1 MDTKA
6 LRQKILDLAIRGKL
20 VPQDPNDEPAS
31 VLLERIR
38 TEKERLIAEGKIKR
52 PKKAKASSS
61 ESHYR
66 KFEIPDSWEWVKIE
80 DIGEVITGNTPPK
93 DNQAYYGGDIPFY
106 KPTDLDQG
114 IKTSCASDS
123 LSIEGYN
130 ISRKLPVSSILVTCI
145 GATIGKTG
153 LILTEGSCNQQIN
166 AVITGACILPKF
178 LFYTCVSEYFQNEI
192 KENASATT
200 LPILNKNNFSV
211 LFIPL
216 PPKEEQERIVD
227 EIERLLTKVERI
239 ELNCGQ
245 LEESLSLTK
254 SKILELAMQGKLVP
268 QDPSEEPAADM
279 LRRVNPKA
287 RIITDN
293 PHSRN
298 IPTGWCITDLKS
310 VGNWQS
316 GATPSKLN
324 PDYYGKGYPWLNTGD
339 LNDGEII
346 SIPKE
351 VTELALKETSVKLN
365 PTGSVLVAMYGAT
378 IGKLG
383 ILTFPATTN
392 QACCACS
399 VCHIFNKFLF
409 YFLRRQRQHF
419 ITLGGGGAQPNISK
433 EKIEHT
439 IIFLPSLNEQKRIV
453 AKIEELYSILD
464 EIEASLQ
471 S

>member
-1 MDTKA
+1 MRQRGCAFFDT
-6 LRQKILDLAIRGKL
+6 
-20 VPQDPNDEPAS
+20 AS
-31 VLLERIR
+31 LFLHM
-38 TEKERLIAEGKIKR
+38 
-52 PKKAKASSS
+52 
-61 ESHYR
+61 SHYR

-293 PHSRN
+293 PHYPQLPDNWVLTTIGSVCNYGSCIN
-298 IPTGWCITDLKS
+298 IPVEDIPENGWVLELEDIEKDSGKVIDKLPKKTRQINGVRHRFKS
-310 VGNWQS
+310 GDVLY
-316 GATPSKLN
+316 SKLRT
-324 PDYYGKGYPWLNTGD
+324 YLNKVFIAD
-339 LNDGEII
+339 EDGFCTPEII
-346 SIPKE
+346 PIKSGE
-351 VTELALKETSVKLN
+351 MMDSE
-365 PTGSVLVAMYGAT
+365 
-378 IGKLG
+378 
-383 ILTFPATTN
+383 
-392 QACCACS
+392 
-399 VCHIFNKFLF
+399 FLCLWLRSP
-409 YFLRRQRQHF
+409 YFLAYTASCGYGVKMPRLSTQDARKG
-419 ITLGGGGAQPNISK
+419 IVP
-433 EKIEHT
+433 
-439 IIFLPSLNEQKRIV
+439 LPPLEDQKRIV
-453 AKIEELYSILD
+453 KAIKDTYVLMENIVNQIN
-464 EIEASLQ
+464 
-471 S
+471 

>member
-1 MDTKA
+1 MRQRGCAFFDT
-6 LRQKILDLAIRGKL
+6 
-20 VPQDPNDEPAS
+20 AS
-31 VLLERIR
+31 LFLHM
-38 TEKERLIAEGKIKR
+38 
-52 PKKAKASSS
+52 
-61 ESHYR
+61 SHYR

-268 QDPSEEPAADM
+268 QDPSDEPAADM

-293 PHSRN
+293 PHYPQLPDNWVLTTIGSVCNYGSCIN
-298 IPTGWCITDLKS
+298 IPVEDIPENGWVLELEDIEKDSGKVIDKLPKKTRQINGVRHRFKS
-310 VGNWQS
+310 GDVLY
-316 GATPSKLN
+316 SKLRT
-324 PDYYGKGYPWLNTGD
+324 YLNKVFIAD
-339 LNDGEII
+339 EDGFCTPEII
-346 SIPKE
+346 PIKSGE
-351 VTELALKETSVKLN
+351 MMDSE
-365 PTGSVLVAMYGAT
+365 
-378 IGKLG
+378 
-383 ILTFPATTN
+383 
-392 QACCACS
+392 
-399 VCHIFNKFLF
+399 FLCLWLRSP
-409 YFLRRQRQHF
+409 YFLAYTASCGYGVKMPRLSTQDARKG
-419 ITLGGGGAQPNISK
+419 IVP
-433 EKIEHT
+433 
-439 IIFLPSLNEQKRIV
+439 LPPLEDQKRIV
-453 AKIEELYSILD
+453 KAIKDTYVLMENIVNQIN
-464 EIEASLQ
+464 
-471 S
+471 

>member
-268 QDPSEEPAADM
+268 QDPSDEPAADM

-293 PHSRN
+293 PHYPQLPDNWVLTTIGSVCNYGSCIN
-298 IPTGWCITDLKS
+298 IPVEDIPENGWVLELEDIEKDSGKVIDKLPKKTRQINGVRHRFKS
-310 VGNWQS
+310 GDVLY
-316 GATPSKLN
+316 SKLRT
-324 PDYYGKGYPWLNTGD
+324 YLNKVFIAD
-339 LNDGEII
+339 EDGFCTPEII
-346 SIPKE
+346 PIKSGE
-351 VTELALKETSVKLN
+351 MMDSE
-365 PTGSVLVAMYGAT
+365 
-378 IGKLG
+378 
-383 ILTFPATTN
+383 
-392 QACCACS
+392 
-399 VCHIFNKFLF
+399 FLCLWLRSP
-409 YFLRRQRQHF
+409 YFLAYTASCGYGVKMPRLSTQDARKG
-419 ITLGGGGAQPNISK
+419 IVP
-433 EKIEHT
+433 
-439 IIFLPSLNEQKRIV
+439 LPPLEDQKRIV
-453 AKIEELYSILD
+453 KAIKDTYVLMENIVNQIN
-464 EIEASLQ
+464 
-471 S
+471 

>member
-1 MDTKA
+1 MRQRGCAFFDT
-6 LRQKILDLAIRGKL
+6 
-20 VPQDPNDEPAS
+20 AS
-31 VLLERIR
+31 LFLHM
-38 TEKERLIAEGKIKR
+38 
-52 PKKAKASSS
+52 
-61 ESHYR
+61 SHYR

-268 QDPSEEPAADM
+268 QDPSDEPAADM

>member
-293 PHSRN
+293 PHYPQLPDNWVLTTIGSVCNYGSCIN
-298 IPTGWCITDLKS
+298 IPVEDIPENGWVLELEDIEKDSGKVIDKLPKKTRQINGVRHRFKS
-310 VGNWQS
+310 GDVLY
-316 GATPSKLN
+316 SKLRT
-324 PDYYGKGYPWLNTGD
+324 YLNKVFIAD
-339 LNDGEII
+339 EDGFCTPEII
-346 SIPKE
+346 PIKSGE
-351 VTELALKETSVKLN
+351 MMDSE
-365 PTGSVLVAMYGAT
+365 
-378 IGKLG
+378 
-383 ILTFPATTN
+383 
-392 QACCACS
+392 
-399 VCHIFNKFLF
+399 FLCLWLRSP
-409 YFLRRQRQHF
+409 YFLAYTASCGYGVKMPRLSTQDARKG
-419 ITLGGGGAQPNISK
+419 IVP
-433 EKIEHT
+433 
-439 IIFLPSLNEQKRIV
+439 LPPLEDQKRIV
-453 AKIEELYSILD
+453 KAIKDTYVLMENIVNQIN
-464 EIEASLQ
+464 
-471 S
+471 

>member
-1 MDTKA
+1 MRQRGCAFFDT
-6 LRQKILDLAIRGKL
+6 
-20 VPQDPNDEPAS
+20 AS
-31 VLLERIR
+31 LFLHM
-38 TEKERLIAEGKIKR
+38 
-52 PKKAKASSS
+52 
-61 ESHYR
+61 SHYR

-293 PHSRN
+293 PHYPQLPDNWVISSIGDIFAINPKN
-298 IPTGWCITDLKS
+298 IAKDSTLAGFVPMASIEDGYSDS
-310 VGNWQS
+310 FEY
-316 GATPSKLN
+316 TPKE
-324 PDYYGKGYPWLNTGD
+324 W
-339 LNDGEII
+339 GEIKNGFTHFADGDIAVAKI
-346 SIPKE
+346 SPCLENRKSMILRGLPNGIGSGT
-351 VTELALKETSVKLN
+351 TEL
-365 PTGSVLVAMYGAT
+365 LVFRSKVIYPPYG
-378 IGKLG
+378 L
-383 ILTFPATTN
+383 
-392 QACCACS
+392 
-399 VCHIFNKFLF
+399 LF
-409 YFLRRQRQHF
+409 FKSSSF
-419 ITLGGGGAQPNISK
+419 ISK
-433 EKIEHT
+433 CVGTFNGVVGQQRVNKT
-439 IIFLPSLNEQKRIV
+439 IVGAMPIPIPPYNEQKQIV
-453 AKIEELYSILD
+453 EKVNQLFIFLD
-464 EIEASLQ
+464 AMQ
-471 S
+471 SNLSD

>member
-1 MDTKA
+1 MRQRGCAFFDT
-6 LRQKILDLAIRGKL
+6 
-20 VPQDPNDEPAS
+20 AS
-31 VLLERIR
+31 LFLHM
-38 TEKERLIAEGKIKR
+38 
-52 PKKAKASSS
+52 
-61 ESHYR
+61 SHYR